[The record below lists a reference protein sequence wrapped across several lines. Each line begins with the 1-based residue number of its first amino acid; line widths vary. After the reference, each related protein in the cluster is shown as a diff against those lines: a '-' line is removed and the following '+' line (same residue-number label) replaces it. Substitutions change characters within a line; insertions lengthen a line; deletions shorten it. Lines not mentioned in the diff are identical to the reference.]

1 MVLRMISAGQLRQ
14 LWLGLPIGSLGDV
27 IGAGPCLV
35 LAPHPDDESVGC
47 GGLIAACCAGA
58 RPPLVVVLTDGSG
71 SHRASRLFPPARLIS
86 VREAEVTQAV
96 RILGLPVERLMFL
109 REQDTKAPH
118 AGPAFDAVVRR
129 LADFVRA
136 FGCTTIVAPWRF
148 DPHYDHEAAAKI
160 ACETARVT
168 GIRQLAYP
176 IWGWTLCDDDTPVEE
191 KTVRGSRL
199 AVAPY
204 LGAKRRA
211 IRAHAS
217 QYGQLI
223 TDDPVGFESPTALLR
238 ALDEPWETFLS
249 P

>member
-1 MVLRMISAGQLRQ
+1 MISAGQLRQ
-14 LWLGLPIGSLGDV
+14 LWRVLPIGSLDDV

-35 LAPHPDDESVGC
+35 LAPHPDDESLGC

-71 SHRASRLFPPARLIS
+71 SHRASRLFPPAMLIS

-96 RILGLPVERLMFL
+96 RILGLPIERLMFL
-109 REQDTKAPH
+109 REPDTKAPH

-148 DPHYDHEAAAKI
+148 DPHCDHE
-160 ACETARVT
+160 
-168 GIRQLAYP
+168 AYP
-176 IWGWTLCDDDTPVEE
+176 IWGWTLADDTPIEE
-191 KTVRGSRL
+191 TTARGWRL
-199 AVAPY
+199 EVAPY
-204 LGAKRRA
+204 LTAKRRA
-211 IRAHAS
+211 IHTHAS

-223 TDDPVGFESPTALLR
+223 TDDPAGFELPTSLLH

>member
-1 MVLRMISAGQLRQ
+1 MVLHMISAGQLRQ
-14 LWLGLPIGSLGDV
+14 LWRILPIGSLDDV

-35 LAPHPDDESVGC
+35 LAPHPDDESLGC

-71 SHRASRLFPPARLIS
+71 SHRASRLFPPAKLIS

-96 RILGLPVERLMFL
+96 RILGLPAERLMFL
-109 REQDTKAPH
+109 REPDTKAPH

-129 LADFVRA
+129 LADFARA
-136 FGCTTIVAPWRF
+136 FACTTIVAPWRF
-148 DPHYDHEAAAKI
+148 DPHCDHEAAAKI

-168 GIRQLAYP
+168 GIRRLAYP
-176 IWGWTLCDDDTPVEE
+176 IWGWTLADDTPIEE
-191 KTVRGSRL
+191 TTARGWRL
-199 AVAPY
+199 EVAPY
-204 LGAKRRA
+204 LTAKRCA
-211 IRAHAS
+211 IHTHAS

-223 TDDPVGFESPTALLR
+223 TDDPAGFELPTSLLH